1 MTFDDLFDDE
11 EKTPVSDSQ
20 PTQGE
25 QTDRV
30 NGEYHY
36 KNGYTQRIYS
46 DAHYVRA
53 DETTV
58 PPRYYTPPEKPQKER
73 RASSKKKGVGL
84 GAMIAA
90 CLICALLGGLGGGAL
105 VGTVMDSRVAALE
118 ENVSALAAGGKQ
130 ALPAPVLSS
139 GATVSASSNGLTL
152 SAGDIYD
159 LACQQVVGVTTEVTY
174 TNFFGMT
181 SSAALSGSGF
191 IISEDGYI
199 LTNYHVVE
207 DAVKSNLDINVILHD
222 GTRYTARF
230 VGGEADNDVAVLKID
245 ASGLNAAVIGDS
257 DALRV
262 GDAVYAVGNPL
273 GELDFS
279 MTTGHVSAKDRVIR
293 TSTSP
298 SGVTMFQVDAPIN
311 SGNSG
316 GPVYNDQGQVVGI
329 VTAKPASSGVDGI
342 GFAIPIK
349 DASSITG
356 DLLTKGYVTGKAYL
370 GVVVNRNYSEIYAQY
385 YGWPMGVYVDEVT
398 KGSCAEKAGIE
409 TGDIITKF
417 DGAELKSFDEL
428 RAAIKRHH
436 AGDSVELEVYHA
448 DEARTVTVVLDEE
461 KPD

>member
-1 MTFDDLFDDE
+1 MLFDE
-11 EKTPVSDSQ
+11 EERGPVSENQ
-20 PTQGE
+20 NPQEE

-58 PPRYYTPPEKPQKER
+58 PPRYYTPPEKPQKEVKSTSR
-73 RASSKKKGVGL
+73 RKGVGL

-105 VGTVMDSRVAALE
+105 AGVMMDNRVAALE
-118 ENVSALAAGGKQ
+118 ESVSSLGSREQKSQ
-130 ALPAPVLSS
+130 AAPVFSTGS
-139 GATVSASSNGLTL
+139 TVAAVSDGSVL

-159 LACQQVVGVTTEVTY
+159 MACQQVVGVTTDVTY

-181 SSAALSGSGF
+181 SSAAVTGSGF

-199 LTNYHVVE
+199 LTNYHLV
-207 DAVKSNLDINVILHD
+207 DSALKSDLAVNVILHD
-222 GTRYTARF
+222 GSRYTAKI
-230 VGGEADNDVAVLKID
+230 VGSEPDNDVAVLKID
-245 ASGLNAAVIGDS
+245 ASGLNAAVLGDS

-279 MTTGHVSAKDRVIR
+279 MTSGHVSAKDRVIR
-293 TSTSP
+293 TQTSP
-298 SGVTMFQVDAPIN
+298 NGVSMFQVDTPIN

-316 GPVYNDQGQVVGI
+316 GPIYNDQGQVVGI
-329 VTAKPASSGVDGI
+329 VTAKPADSGVDGI
-342 GFAIPIK
+342 GFAIPIN
-349 DASSITG
+349 DATAIAR
-356 DLLTKGYVTGKAYL
+356 DLVTVGYVTGKAHL
-370 GVVVNRNYSEIYAQY
+370 GVTVNKNYNEIYAQY
-385 YGWPMGVYVDEVT
+385 YGWPMGVYVDGVT
-398 KGSCAEKAGIE
+398 AGSCAEKAGIE
-409 TGDIITKF
+409 AGDIITSI
-417 DGAELKSFDEL
+417 DGTEVKSFDEL
-428 RAAIKRHH
+428 RAVVRRHA

-448 DEARTVTVVLDEE
+448 DKSRTVTVVLDEE
-461 KPD
+461 TPD

>member
-20 PTQGE
+20 PPQGE

-58 PPRYYTPPEKPQKER
+58 PPRYYTPPEKPQKQS
-73 RASSKKKGVGL
+73 RASSRKKGVGL

-222 GTRYTARF
+222 GTRYKAEY
-230 VGGEADNDVAVLKID
+230 VGGEADNDVAVLKIE
-245 ASGLNAAVIGDS
+245 ASGLNAATLGDS

-262 GDAVYAVGNPL
+262 GDAVFAVGNPT

-279 MTTGHVSAKDRVIR
+279 MTSGRVSAKDRLIR
-293 TSTSP
+293 TETSP
-298 SGVTMFQVDAPIN
+298 AGVTMFQVDAPIN

-329 VTAKPASSGVDGI
+329 VTAKPASTGIDGI
-342 GFAIPIK
+342 GFAIPVN
-349 DASSITG
+349 DARVIAH
-356 DLLTKGYVTGKAYL
+356 DLLTTGYVTGKAHL
-370 GVVVNRNYSEIYAQY
+370 GVTVNRNYNEMYAQY
-385 YGWPMGVYVDEVT
+385 YGWPMGVYIDDVT
-398 KGSCAEKAGIE
+398 PGSCAAKAGIE
-409 TGDIITKF
+409 AGDIITTI
-417 DGAELKSFDEL
+417 DGTEVTSYDEL
-428 RAAIKRHH
+428 RSVIRRHR
-436 AGDSVELEVYHA
+436 AGDSVDIEIYRA

-461 KPD
+461 KPE